1 MTLSEDQRGAPEMLA
16 ESRLC
21 TGATLLAHGFYVDM
35 LAGLI
40 RDGLAIARREP
51 VRVDGKMIKVARLR
65 ITNAGRSAIEG
76 RAR

>member
-1 MTLSEDQRGAPEMLA
+1 MTLSEDQRGALEMLA

-21 TGATLLAHGFYVDM
+21 TGATLLAHGFNVDM
-35 LAGLI
+35 LAGLV

-76 RAR
+76 RAP